1 MRSKTTA
8 AVVCVYAATLTGC
21 VSRAEFDQ
29 VMFENRS
36 LAAEKE
42 EYSQR
47 ALDAEAQAEAF
58 RRQLQHKEGELDMQR
73 SLAGN
78 LQTENDR
85 LDEAVRT
92 AQDILSRLPMGV
104 DPPLIISN
112 PLPPALDEA
121 LRSFAASHPDSVEYD
136 SRRGV
141 VRWKSDLLFASGK
154 DLVRDD
160 AKGTLRTFAGI
171 INKPDVQEFEI
182 AIVGHTDNEPI
193 KHAARFGHPTNW
205 HLSAHRAIAV
215 ANELTSASVSPQ
227 RIGVLGYSEYRPAA
241 DNSTPQG
248 KAQNRRVEIMIIG
261 KPQSTSAVSQ
271 AEPASRAPQPK

>member
-8 AVVCVYAATLTGC
+8 AVVCIYAVALTGC

-47 ALDAEAQAEAF
+47 ALDAEAQAEGF
-58 RRQLQHKEGELDMQR
+58 RRQLQMKEGELDMQR

-92 AQDILSRLPMGV
+92 AQDILSKLSTDP

-154 DLVRDD
+154 DVVRDD
-160 AKGTLRTFAGI
+160 AKSVLRSFAAI
-171 INKPDVQEFEI
+171 INQPAAQGFEI

-205 HLSAHRAIAV
+205 HLSAHRSIAV
-215 ANELTSASVSPQ
+215 AQELISSSVTAD
-227 RIGVLGYSEYRPAA
+227 RVGVMGYSEYRPAA

-248 KAQNRRVEIMIIG
+248 RSQNRRVEIMIIG
-261 KPQSTSAVSQ
+261 KPQSTAVSQ
-271 AEPASRAPQPK
+271 AEPASRPAPRVK